1 MGQARLLIAT
11 DVSSPGDGVA
21 AAAALA
27 VAIATAEQASAGSA
41 GVLLVEAGGATRRRP
56 TLLSSAPARA
66 LEAALTGAEVGAR
79 PAARGRICWIG
90 LELVDGWPDRL
101 RDLAGRAGGAVVAH
115 LPAAAWREALDDPAL
130 APSGAL
136 VRADVRAHRH
146 LLALL
151 AAELRGRGLALRV
164 ATRPLGLV
172 GSRRALAGLDPGG
185 PAALRA
191 ARAARALA
199 PAGERPGLVVPA
211 GGEAAAGQA
220 GQALPLVAG
229 LCFVV
234 LALASVM
241 AALGGAVTATA
252 AKQRAADLAALSAAR
267 SMRDDANRLLAP
279 PRLADGSPNPG
290 HLERGRLL
298 GRARA
303 AAIAAARR
311 NGIDPA
317 RVAVRFPDAGAP
329 VPLRARVALE
339 GDPGRWAEAQAAPP
353 ASAAHP
359 VTTASGGGYS
369 GPLEH
374 RQGKPMRPDVAE
386 AFDRLATAAARSG
399 HTLLVTS
406 AYRSDAEQARL
417 FAANPDP
424 RWVAPPG
431 RSLHRCGT
439 ELDLGPASAYGWLAA
454 NGPRFGFVKRYAWEP
469 WHFGYTRGPAPCSA
483 PAGVAFGARRGDGAE
498 PAAVPAFVPSRYR
511 APIIAAAS
519 RRGVSATL
527 LAAQLMAESGFDPN
541 AVSPAGARGIA
552 QFMPATAA
560 AYGLRDPFDPRAAID
575 AQAHLMSDLLGQFGS
590 VALALAAY
598 NAGPGAVAACDCIPP
613 YPETQAYVAR
623 IMALM
628 GGAGE
633 AVPQL
638 EVRLVA

>member
-11 DVSSPGDGVA
+11 EIGSPGDGLA

-27 VAIATAEQASAGSA
+27 VAIATAEQASGGGA

-66 LEAALTGAEVGAR
+66 LEASLAEIAGAR
-79 PAARGRICWIG
+79 PAARGRVCWTG
-90 LELVDGWPDRL
+90 LDLADGWRRRL

-115 LPAAAWREALDDPAL
+115 LPAAAWREALDDPDL

-136 VRADVRAHRH
+136 VRADVRVHRH

-172 GSRRALAGLDPGG
+172 GSRRVLAGLDPGG
-185 PAALRA
+185 PAARRA
-191 ARAARALA
+191 VRAARALA
-199 PAGERPGLVVPA
+199 PGGEGPGLIARVR
-211 GGEAAAGQA
+211 GGAAAGQA

-234 LALASVM
+234 LALASVT

-267 SMRDDANRLLAP
+267 SMRDDANRLIAP
-279 PRLADGSPNPG
+279 PRLADGSPNPA
-290 HLERGRLL
+290 HLPRARFL

-303 AAIAAARR
+303 AAVEAARR
-311 NGIDPA
+311 NGIDA
-317 RVAVRFPDAGAP
+317 RRVAVRFPDAGAP
-329 VPLRARVALE
+329 VPLRARVGLE

-353 ASAAHP
+353 ASAAAP
-359 VTTASGGGYS
+359 LTTAAGGGYS

-386 AFDRLATAAARSG
+386 AFDRLAAAAGRAG
-399 HTLLVTS
+399 HSLVVTS

-439 ELDLGPASAYGWLAA
+439 ELDLGPASAHGWLAA
-454 NGPRFGFVKRYAWEP
+454 NAPRFGFVKRYSWEP
-469 WHFGYTRGPAPCSA
+469 WHFGYTRGPAPCA
-483 PAGVAFGARRGDGAE
+483 AGAALGARGGDGAE

-519 RRGVSATL
+519 RHGVSATL
-527 LAAQLMAESGFDPN
+527 LAAQLMAESGFDPG

-560 AYGLRDPFDPRAAID
+560 AYGLRDPFDPGAAID
-575 AQAHLMSDLLGQFGS
+575 AQARLMSDLLRQFGS
-590 VALALAAY
+590 VPLALAAY
-598 NAGPGAVAACDCIPP
+598 NAGPGPVAACGCVPS
-613 YPETQAYVAR
+613 YAETQAYVAR
-623 IMALM
+623 IMALT
-628 GGAGE
+628 GGAGD
-633 AVPQL
+633 AVPPL